1 MIILILCIS
10 CVLMLLI
17 IGMEIGSLFLTANPC
32 DDSGSLMIYSLFVCF
47 E

>member
-1 MIILILCIS
+1 MLTS
-10 CVLMLLI
+10 CVLMILI

-32 DDSGSLMIYSLFVCF
+32 DDSGSLMIYRVCLFVCF